1 MPKKK
6 VRKPKKRNPVQ
17 RKDQVITATD
27 DIILTN
33 SKNGK
38 QRSAAWLIA
47 HEDELTSQDELQML
61 ASLYDNPKLP
71 YFDRMKADRIFIK
84 LIKLGDLE
92 AFQYHGD
99 AWDIW
104 RTQSTSCK
112 IAF

>member
-1 MPKKK
+1 MSKKK
-6 VRKPKKRNPVQ
+6 IRKPKKGNPVQ

-38 QRSAAWLIA
+38 LRSAAWLIA

-71 YFDRMKADRIFIK
+71 YFDRMKADQIFIK

-92 AFQYHGD
+92 AFKYHGD

-104 RTQSTSCK
+104 RSQFASCK